1 MRDGI
6 MVKLYWKFGA
16 ITVLI
21 LISALD
27 HLIQQPSG
35 KRKWL
40 ILIYLLIPVLWY
52 LQSICGEW
60 WWLGM
65 LPIAYFFKRY

>member
-1 MRDGI
+1 MWMRDGVLWGTRELNKEGVMAWQGGLI
-6 MVKLYWKFGA
+6 RKFGMIA
-16 ITVLI
+16 VLI
-21 LISALD
+21 VISALD

-52 LQSICGEW
+52 LQSI
-60 WWLGM
+60 
-65 LPIAYFFKRY
+65 A